1 MLTYLQS
8 AFLLLFSVYCVF
20 MGINFII
27 MARTDPCPR
36 QLTIICNSVKDYRA
50 GFARSIIFDSVDSK
64 IIIVGYKSVIWRP
77 MCKAIDS
84 HRYNP
89 ALPPRLGDHRL
100 MCFAAQSAACLLL
113 TNQHSCPSDD
123 SVRGWHAVADQRST
137 PVTMLA

>member
-8 AFLLLFSVYCVF
+8 ACLLLFSVF
-20 MGINFII
+20 MGINSII

-36 QLTIICNSVKDYRA
+36 QLTIICN
-50 GFARSIIFDSVDSK
+50 SVDSK

-89 ALPPRLGDHRL
+89 ALPPRLGDYRL
-100 MCFAAQSAACLLL
+100 ICASLLSL
-113 TNQHSCPSDD
+113 Q
-123 SVRGWHAVADQRST
+123 
-137 PVTMLA
+137 PVCC